1 MSLLVHPE
9 NQQLI
14 WDITNNNQ
22 FVVQFFQTNTH
33 IKKEQWF
40 RSIMEHF
47 YNTYKGRQIDKTELN
62 QLNREVL
69 TYMIQSLQN
78 MVPRPK
84 LEPEPEPA
92 PALPTYSNIPTPP
105 IPENNREELYRQQF
119 MQKQQEYKT
128 LLDKSKPAALDFR
141 EKEKDVAI
149 SNMEELIQKQMQERN
164 AYMNLHPLPSQS
176 MQPVTN
182 NLYQMRPQQM
192 QPATNVL
199 SPMPTQQMQPAKN
212 AVLPENIQ
220 LIPESASNKSPAKSS
235 EDITSKQLLDLLTE
249 QKSEMSMLK
258 TMILNLSNQI
268 ASTNERLNQPVK
280 QEPSTPTTKPS
291 IYAHRPD
298 PNVLVETVEN
308 END

>member
-22 FVVQFFQTNTH
+22 FVVQFFQTNAH

-40 RSIMEHF
+40 RAVMEHF
-47 YNTYKGRQIDKTELN
+47 YNTYKGKQIDKNELN
-62 QLNREVL
+62 QLNKEVL

-78 MVPRPK
+78 MAPRPK
-84 LEPEPEPA
+84 PEPEPEPTR
-92 PALPTYSNIPTPP
+92 PTYANIPTPP

-119 MQKQQEYKT
+119 MQKQQEYKS

-141 EKEKDVAI
+141 EKDKDVAI

-164 AYMNLHPLPSQS
+164 VYMNLHPLPSQS

-182 NLYQMRPQQM
+182 NLYQMQPQQM
-192 QPATNVL
+192 QPTTNVM
-199 SPMPTQQMQPAKN
+199 SPMPVQQMQPAKT
-212 AVLPENIQ
+212 VVPPENIQ
-220 LIPESASNKSPAKSS
+220 LIPENVINNAQVKLSD
-235 EDITSKQLLDLLTE
+235 DITSKQLLDLLTE
-249 QKSEMSMLK
+249 QKSEISSLK
-258 TMILNLSNQI
+258 TMILALSNQL
-268 ASTNERLNQPVK
+268 AFTTERLNQPTRSS
-280 QEPSTPTTKPS
+280 EPSTPATKPS
-291 IYAHRPD
+291 MYAPRPD

>member
-22 FVVQFFQTNTH
+22 FVVQFFQSNTH

-40 RSIMEHF
+40 RAVMEHF

-62 QLNREVL
+62 QLNKEVL

-78 MVPRPK
+78 MAPRPK
-84 LEPEPEPA
+84 PEPEPA
-92 PALPTYSNIPTPP
+92 LPAYTNIPTPP

-119 MQKQQEYKT
+119 LQKQQEYKS

-164 AYMNLHPLPSQS
+164 AYMNLHPLPSNNI
-176 MQPVTN
+176 QPNTN
-182 NLYQMRPQQM
+182 VLAPMPAQQM
-192 QPATNVL
+192 Q
-199 SPMPTQQMQPAKN
+199 QPKN
-212 AVLPENIQ
+212 AVSPENIQ
-220 LIPESASNKSPAKSS
+220 LIPESTSNKTLLKSPD
-235 EDITSKQLLDLLTE
+235 DITSKQLLDLLTE
-249 QKSEMSMLK
+249 QKSEISSLK

-280 QEPSTPTTKPS
+280 QEPSM
-291 IYAHRPD
+291 YAPRPD

>member
-22 FVVQFFQTNTH
+22 FVVQFFQSNTH

-40 RSIMEHF
+40 RAVMEHF
-47 YNTYKGRQIDKTELN
+47 YNTYKGKQIDKTELN

-78 MVPRPK
+78 MAPRPK
-84 LEPEPEPA
+84 PEPES
-92 PALPTYSNIPTPP
+92 ALPTYTNIPTPP

-119 MQKQQEYKT
+119 LQKQQEYKS

-164 AYMNLHPLPSQS
+164 TYMNLHPLPSNNI
-176 MQPVTN
+176 QPNTN
-182 NLYQMRPQQM
+182 S
-192 QPATNVL
+192 L
-199 SPMPTQQMQPAKN
+199 SPMQTTQMQQPKN
-212 AVLPENIQ
+212 AVPPENIQ
-220 LIPESASNKSPAKSS
+220 LIPESTSNKTLLKSS
-235 EDITSKQLLDLLTE
+235 DDITSKQLLDLLTE
-249 QKSEMSMLK
+249 QKSEISSLK

-280 QEPSTPTTKPS
+280 LEPSTPAPKPS
-291 IYAHRPD
+291 MYAPRPD

>member
-22 FVVQFFQTNTH
+22 FVVQFFQSNTH

-40 RSIMEHF
+40 RAVMEHF
-47 YNTYKGRQIDKTELN
+47 YNTYKGKQIDKTELN
-62 QLNREVL
+62 QLNKEVL

-78 MVPRPK
+78 MAPRLK
-84 LEPEPEPA
+84 PEPES
-92 PALPTYSNIPTPP
+92 ALPTYTNIPTPP

-119 MQKQQEYKT
+119 LQKQQEYKS

-164 AYMNLHPLPSQS
+164 TYMNLHPLPSNNI
-176 MQPVTN
+176 QPNTN
-182 NLYQMRPQQM
+182 S
-192 QPATNVL
+192 L
-199 SPMPTQQMQPAKN
+199 SPMQTTQMQQPKN
-212 AVLPENIQ
+212 AVPPENIQ
-220 LIPESASNKSPAKSS
+220 LIPESTSNKTLLKSS
-235 EDITSKQLLDLLTE
+235 DDITSKQLLDLLTE
-249 QKSEMSMLK
+249 QKSEISSLK

-280 QEPSTPTTKPS
+280 LEPSTPAPKPS
-291 IYAHRPD
+291 MYAPRPD

>member
-22 FVVQFFQTNTH
+22 FVVQFFQSNTH

-40 RSIMEHF
+40 RAVMEHF
-47 YNTYKGRQIDKTELN
+47 YNTYKGKQIDKTELN
-62 QLNREVL
+62 QLNKEVL

-78 MVPRPK
+78 MAPRPK
-84 LEPEPEPA
+84 PEPES
-92 PALPTYSNIPTPP
+92 ALPTYTNIPTPP

-119 MQKQQEYKT
+119 LQKQQEYKS

-164 AYMNLHPLPSQS
+164 TYMNLHPLPSNNI
-176 MQPVTN
+176 QPNTN
-182 NLYQMRPQQM
+182 S
-192 QPATNVL
+192 L
-199 SPMPTQQMQPAKN
+199 SPMQTTQMQQPKN
-212 AVLPENIQ
+212 AVPPENIQ
-220 LIPESASNKSPAKSS
+220 LIPESTSNKTLLKSS
-235 EDITSKQLLDLLTE
+235 DDITSKQLLDLLTE
-249 QKSEMSMLK
+249 QKSEISSLK

-280 QEPSTPTTKPS
+280 LEPSTPAPKPS
-291 IYAHRPD
+291 MYAPRPD

>member
-14 WDITNNNQ
+14 WDITNNNP

-40 RSIMEHF
+40 RAIMEHF

-62 QLNREVL
+62 QLNKEVL
-69 TYMIQSLQN
+69 AYMIQSLQN
-78 MVPRPK
+78 MAPRPK
-84 LEPEPEPA
+84 PEPEPEPEPA
-92 PALPTYSNIPTPP
+92 RPTYANIPTPP

-119 MQKQQEYKT
+119 MQKQQEYKS

-141 EKEKDVAI
+141 EKDKDVAI

-182 NLYQMRPQQM
+182 NLYQM
-192 QPATNVL
+192 QPATNAL
-199 SPMPTQQMQPAKN
+199 NQMPPQQIQPTKN
-212 AVLPENIQ
+212 AVPPENIQ
-220 LIPESASNKSPAKSS
+220 LIPESTSNKSQAKSS
-235 EDITSKQLLDLLTE
+235 DDITSKQLLDLLTE
-249 QKSEMSMLK
+249 QKSEISTLK
-258 TMILNLSNQI
+258 TMILNLSNQLI
-268 ASTNERLNQPVK
+268 FANERLNQPIK
-280 QEPSTPTTKPS
+280 HEPSMPAHRPS
-291 IYAHRPD
+291 MYAPRPD

>member
-14 WDITNNNQ
+14 WDITNNNP
-22 FVVQFFQTNTH
+22 FVVQFFQSNTH

-40 RSIMEHF
+40 RAIMEHF
-47 YNTYKGRQIDKTELN
+47 YNTYKGRQIDKSELN

-78 MVPRPK
+78 MAPRPK
-84 LEPEPEPA
+84 PEPEPEPA
-92 PALPTYSNIPTPP
+92 PALPSYTNIPTPP

-119 MQKQQEYKT
+119 LQKQQEYKS

-149 SNMEELIQKQMQERN
+149 SNMEELIQKQIQERN

-176 MQPVTN
+176 MQP
-182 NLYQMRPQQM
+182 
-192 QPATNVL
+192 ATNVL
-199 SPMPTQQMQPAKN
+199 SPTPPPSVPLVKPA
-212 AVLPENIQ
+212 VQPENIQ
-220 LIPESASNKSPAKSS
+220 LVPESTSNAPLVKSAD
-235 EDITSKQLLDLLTE
+235 DITSKQLLDLLTE
-249 QKSEMSMLK
+249 QKSEISSLK
-258 TMILNLSNQI
+258 TMILALSNQL
-268 ASTNERLNQPVK
+268 AFTNERLNPPTRSS
-280 QEPSTPTTKPS
+280 EPSMHAPKPS
-291 IYAHRPD
+291 MYAPKPD
-298 PNVLVETVEN
+298 PNVFVETVEN